1 MKRTVEIL
9 VGIILFLMFFLTF
22 FQVLAR
28 TVLHIS
34 AVWSEELA
42 RLTYVCMVFL
52 GAAILI
58 REDGLIRVTVLVD
71 RLGKRGGATLRFLTD
86 LAVVPFVA
94 TITWGAWVNTR
105 LNWNTFAPTVE
116 WLRIGYV
123 YLVIFISGLI
133 MLWYLLMSLVQ
144 HARSSSV
151 KATRGPEGW
160 Q

>member
-1 MKRTVEIL
+1 MKRIVEYL
-9 VGIILFLMFFLTF
+9 VGVILFLMFFLTF

-58 REDGLIRVTVLVD
+58 KDDGLIRVTVMVD
-71 RLGKRGGATLRFLTD
+71 RIGKRAGGILRFVTD
-86 LAVVPFVA
+86 LAIVPFIIV
-94 TITWGAWVNTR
+94 ITWGAWTNTR
-105 LNWNTFAPTVE
+105 LNWNTFAPTVD

-123 YLVIFISGLI
+123 YLMVFVSGLI
-133 MLWYLLMSLVQ
+133 MLWYHVLNLVTQ
-144 HARSSSV
+144 ARSPFA
-151 KATRGPEGW
+151 KTTRGPEGW

>member
-1 MKRTVEIL
+1 MKRTVEYL
-9 VGIILFLMFFLTF
+9 VGVILFLMFFLTF

-52 GAAILI
+52 GAAVLI
-58 REDGLIRVTVLVD
+58 KDDGLIRVTVLVD
-71 RLGKRGGATLRFLTD
+71 RIGKRAGTILRFLTD
-86 LAVVPFVA
+86 LAVVPFVVI
-94 TITWGAWVNTR
+94 ITWGAWTNTR
-105 LNWNTFAPTVE
+105 LNWNTFAPTVD

-123 YLVIFISGLI
+123 YLMIFISGLI
-133 MLWYLLMSLVQ
+133 MLWYLLLNLVQ
-144 HARSSSV
+144 QARSSLA